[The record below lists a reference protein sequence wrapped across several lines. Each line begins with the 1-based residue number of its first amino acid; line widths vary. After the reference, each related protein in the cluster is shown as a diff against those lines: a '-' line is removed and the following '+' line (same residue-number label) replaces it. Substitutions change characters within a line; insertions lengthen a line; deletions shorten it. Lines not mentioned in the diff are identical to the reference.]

1 MTRSTPHS
9 PRLPCP
15 GPVFYSFY
23 KLHK

>member
-1 MTRSTPHS
+1 MTCSTPRS